1 MGGIFIRKVELT
13 MNEELKYKVI
23 KGLVDDPTRSKQ
35 RAALRLGCTVRNVN
49 RLIKRYIQEGKS
61 AFSHGNKGRKPAF
74 SIPVDVRNSI
84 VLLYENK
91 YYDSN
96 FTHFQEL
103 LERYED
109 IHISVSSVRSILE
122 HASILSPKVTKAKKK
137 HIKRML
143 RQQQEAAAT
152 AKEKADIQSKLVAI
166 EDAHSRKPRSAY
178 FGEQI
183 QMDASSYE
191 WVPSKI
197 WHLHLAVDNAT
208 GRITGGYFDTQET
221 LNGYY
226 HILSQTLLSYGIPYE
241 IFTDRRTVFTYK
253 CKKSPSIDEDTYT
266 QFGYAC
272 KQLGIKLDSSSVPQ
286 AKARVERWNQTLQSR
301 LPIELRAAGVET
313 IEAANEFLKS
323 YLKEL
328 SEKFGLPIDSTKSV
342 FEKQPSLDAIN
353 RILAVISSRTI
364 DSGHCIQY
372 SKKYYR
378 LLDAEGIQIHF
389 AKGTKVLVIKAF
401 DATLYASEGN
411 SVYALEVIPVRE
423 EKSPELDSDYVAP
436 KPRKRY
442 IPPMEHPWKRAS
454 FLQHAAK
461 QKHHTADDAEELL
474 L

>member
-1 MGGIFIRKVELT
+1 MKE
-13 MNEELKYKVI
+13 NSKYEVI
-23 KGLVDDPTRSKQ
+23 KALVDDPTRSKQ
-35 RAALRLGCTVRNVN
+35 RAALTLGCTKRTIN
-49 RLIKRYIQEGKS
+49 RLIKRYKQEGKS
-61 AFSHGNKGRKPAF
+61 AFSHGNKGRKPVF
-74 SIPVDVRNSI
+74 TIPDDIRDSI

-91 YYDSN
+91 YFGSN

-103 LERYED
+103 LERYEN

-122 HASILSPKVTKAKKK
+122 SEYILSPKATRAKKK
-137 HIKRML
+137 RVKKIL
-143 RQQQEAAAT
+143 LQQKALAST
-152 AKEKADIQSKLVAI
+152 KKEKARIQSNLVAV
-166 EDAHSRKPRSAY
+166 ENAHSRKPRHAY

-183 QMDASSYE
+183 QMDATPYE
-191 WVPSKI
+191 WVPHQI
-197 WHLHLAVDNAT
+197 WHLHLAVDDST
-208 GRITGGYFDTQET
+208 GIITAGYFDTQET

-226 HILSQTLLSYGIPYE
+226 HILERMLVSYGIPYE

-286 AKARVERWNQTLQSR
+286 AKARVERWNSTLQSR
-301 LPIELRAAGVET
+301 LPIELRLAGITT
-313 IEAANEFLKS
+313 IDAANEFLES

-328 SEKFGLPIDSTKSV
+328 SEKFALPIDSTKSV
-342 FEKQPSLDAIN
+342 FEKQPSPEVIN

-378 LLDAEGIQIHF
+378 LMNAEGKQVHF
-389 AKGTKVLVIKAF
+389 IKGTKVMVIKAF
-401 DATLYASEGN
+401 DGTLYATEGN
-411 SVYALEVIPVRE
+411 SVYALEAIPERRD
-423 EKSPELDSDYVAP
+423 KSPELDSDYIAP

-442 IPPMEHPWKRAS
+442 IPPMEHPWKRSS
-454 FLQHAAK
+454 FQQYIAK
-461 QKHHTADDAEELL
+461 QKHHTAASAKELL